1 MQPFTIE
8 SKIGTNSI
16 YGIIERD
23 KDGQDQEQSLSCAIK
38 NEKKDGKE
46 QELRDA
52 IEIDGYE
59 TSPKS
64 HHFLKLPLLL

>member
-1 MQPFTIE
+1 MNKE
-8 SKIGTNSI
+8 SRSAVDAEKSLLSLL
-16 YGIIERD
+16 
-23 KDGQDQEQSLSCAIK
+23 SLSCAIK
-38 NEKKDGKE
+38 KEKKELRDGKE

-64 HHFLKLPLLL
+64 HFLKLPLLL

>member
-1 MQPFTIE
+1 MVC
-8 SKIGTNSI
+8 
-16 YGIIERD
+16 IIER
-23 KDGQDQEQSLSCAIK
+23 GQRTAKDQEQSLSCAIK

-64 HHFLKLPLLL
+64 HFLKLPLRNKSSISN